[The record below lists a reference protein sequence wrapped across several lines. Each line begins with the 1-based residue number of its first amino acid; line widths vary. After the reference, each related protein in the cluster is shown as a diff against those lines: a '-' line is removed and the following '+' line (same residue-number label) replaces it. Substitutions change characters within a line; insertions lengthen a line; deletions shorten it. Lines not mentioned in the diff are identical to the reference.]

1 MVADTL
7 PRRLAAILHLDVVG
21 FSRLTHD
28 NEDATYRTLQNYL
41 RDIDAIIKNRGGR
54 TADRSGNNLLA
65 VFPVAADSVMAA
77 VNIQEWLT
85 TKNAVLPADRQIH
98 TRIGIN
104 LGDIIDDGQR
114 VFGDGVNVAAR
125 LQEIAP
131 PGGICISDS
140 ARVVIGNTLSVSFQA
155 VGKQQLRNIAS
166 KISAHLVINGSDQP
180 QKATREPDDPRLSI
194 AVLPFTS
201 QTGNADLAGLGLGL
215 TVDLISALSRFRQ
228 LFVIAQHTSL
238 AQKLDSVN
246 TMALGHQLGTRYLVD
261 GSIRTVGRGFRVAVQ
276 LIDTVSGGY
285 LWSES
290 YDGGNQELLS
300 I

>member
-7 PRRLAAILHLDVVG
+7 PRRLAAILHLDVVE

-54 TADRSGNNLLA
+54 TADRSGDNLLA

-180 QKATREPDDPRLSI
+180 QKATPSQAIKASTHWSHPWRTGSRTRRPVVSAVSDI
-194 AVLPFTS
+194 ARCAWSSFKCAVFKAIP
-201 QTGNADLAGLGLGL
+201 
-215 TVDLISALSRFRQ
+215 TV
-228 LFVIAQHTSL
+228 T
-238 AQKLDSVN
+238 
-246 TMALGHQLGTRYLVD
+246 
-261 GSIRTVGRGFRVAVQ
+261 GRG
-276 LIDTVSGGY
+276 
-285 LWSES
+285 
-290 YDGGNQELLS
+290 
-300 I
+300 

>member
-1 MVADTL
+1 MADYKK
-7 PRRLAAILHLDVVG
+7 I
-21 FSRLTHD
+21 
-28 NEDATYRTLQNYL
+28 
-41 RDIDAIIKNRGGR
+41 
-54 TADRSGNNLLA
+54 
-65 VFPVAADSVMAA
+65 
-77 VNIQEWLT
+77 
-85 TKNAVLPADRQIH
+85 AVLPADRQIH

-114 VFGDGVNVAAR
+114 VLGDGVNVAAR

-201 QTGNADLAGLGLGL
+201 QTGNAGPGWPGFGAYGRSYQCVVAVSAAFCNCP
-215 TVDLISALSRFRQ
+215 TYLIGPETGQRK
-228 LFVIAQHTSL
+228 H
-238 AQKLDSVN
+238 N
-246 TMALGHQLGTRYLVD
+246 GTR
-261 GSIRTVGRGFRVAVQ
+261 SSVGHPLPR
-276 LIDTVSGGY
+276 
-285 LWSES
+285 
-290 YDGGNQELLS
+290 
-300 I
+300 